1 MEEVKPFLYQFLYH
15 FCLFFSQVEEEEESA
30 CFLAWSTYSDLRQKD
45 FDVDL
50 ELGARSQ
57 KLVSP
62 VRSGTKKH
70 SATNAGTTCPLILNK
85 MRG

>member
-1 MEEVKPFLYQFLYH
+1 
-15 FCLFFSQVEEEEESA
+15 VEEEEESA

-57 KLVSP
+57 KLEAGFTRPFRNEKALRNQRRNDLSFNSQQDE
-62 VRSGTKKH
+62 RMSGV
-70 SATNAGTTCPLILNK
+70 
-85 MRG
+85 